1 MAEEHLNQEQENQ
14 LIELGERIIFL
25 AKEEGILLRALG
37 AIGFR
42 IHCPRFKYLEYSA
55 GRFLSDLDFATYL
68 SQLNGVERVFSK
80 LGFMQNERM
89 KALHGTQRRI
99 FDHSETGWHADVFVD
114 KLRFCHD
121 INFHNRLE
129 ADFPTIPLAE
139 LLLEKLQIV
148 NFEPKDTIDSVVLIR
163 EHEIG
168 ENDNETINAGVIAKI
183 CANDWGFWKTVQL
196 NFDRISNYTEGSEI
210 LTPIDK
216 KDVIKKIDF
225 LQKRINEEPKSLTW
239 KLRAKVG
246 EKKQWYRDVED
257 VDRE

>member
-14 LIELGERIIFL
+14 LIKLAEKIILL
-25 AKEEGILLRALG
+25 AKEEGVLLRALG
-37 AIGFR
+37 AVAFR

-55 GRFLSDLDFATYL
+55 QRFLSDLYFATYL
-68 SQLNGVERVFSK
+68 SQLKGVEIVLSK
-80 LGFMQNERM
+80 LGFVQDERM
-89 KALHGTQRRI
+89 KVLHGTQRRI
-99 FDHSETGWHADVFVD
+99 FDHSETRWHADVFVD

-121 INFHNRLE
+121 IDFHGRLE

-148 NFEPKDTIDSVVLIR
+148 KFESKDAIDSVVLVR

-168 ENDNETINAGVIAKI
+168 DNDNETIKAKI
-183 CANDWGFWKTVQL
+183 IAQTCARDWGFWKTVQL
-196 NFDRISNYTEGSEI
+196 NLDKIISYTERNEI

-216 KDVIKKIDF
+216 KDVIEKIDF
-225 LQKRINEEPKSLTW
+225 LKKRINEEPKTLNW

-257 VDRE
+257 VERE